1 MFRSQTCQT
10 TQREVHRHDSRQ
22 NEHRQKI
29 FPRVINK
36 SPFGSSQNKQDMET
50 TVERTDARQVGSRNQ
65 LTAEQQVLI
74 AETEALLAKGDRMM
88 EEDVN
93 DIREKLGNLPEIINL
108 SAVARKCFG
117 KSRTWLY
124 QRINGNKVNGKPA
137 YFTRAERKQLL
148 DFLHGLGNDLLAIK
162 LV

>member
-1 MFRSQTCQT
+1 
-10 TQREVHRHDSRQ
+10 
-22 NEHRQKI
+22 
-29 FPRVINK
+29 
-36 SPFGSSQNKQDMET
+36 MET
-50 TVERTDARQVGSRNQ
+50 TVKRIDARLGGMRNQ
-65 LTAEQQVLI
+65 LTAEQKALI
-74 AETEALLAKGDRMM
+74 AETEALIAKGDRMM

-108 SAVARKCFG
+108 SALARQCFG

-148 DFLHGLGNDLLAIK
+148 EFLHGLGHDLLAVK

>member
-1 MFRSQTCQT
+1 
-10 TQREVHRHDSRQ
+10 
-22 NEHRQKI
+22 
-29 FPRVINK
+29 
-36 SPFGSSQNKQDMET
+36 MET
-50 TVERTDARQVGSRNQ
+50 TVQRANTRPIRKKGLSESNAK
-65 LTAEQQVLI
+65 LLAE
-74 AETEALLAKGDRMM
+74 ADALLAKGDRMI

-93 DIREKLGNLPEIINL
+93 DIKEKLGILPEIINL
-108 SAVARKCFG
+108 SAVARLCFG

-148 DFLHGLGNDLLAIK
+148 DFLHGLGNDLLAVK

>member
-1 MFRSQTCQT
+1 
-10 TQREVHRHDSRQ
+10 
-22 NEHRQKI
+22 
-29 FPRVINK
+29 
-36 SPFGSSQNKQDMET
+36 MET
-50 TVERTDARQVGSRNQ
+50 TVQRTDAGQVGMKNR
-65 LTAEQQVLI
+65 LTAEQKALI
-74 AETEALLAKGDRMM
+74 AETEALIAKGNRMM

-108 SAVARKCFG
+108 SAVARQCFG

-148 DFLHGLGNDLLAIK
+148 DFLHGLGKDLLAVK

>member
-1 MFRSQTCQT
+1 
-10 TQREVHRHDSRQ
+10 
-22 NEHRQKI
+22 
-29 FPRVINK
+29 
-36 SPFGSSQNKQDMET
+36 MET
-50 TVERTDARQVGSRNQ
+50 TVQRTDSKQVDRNNL
-65 LTAEQQVLI
+65 LTAEQKALI
-74 AETEALLAKGDRMM
+74 AETEALIAKGNRMM

-93 DIREKLGNLPEIINL
+93 DIKEKLGNLPEIINL
-108 SAVARKCFG
+108 SAVARQCFG

-148 DFLHGLGNDLLAIK
+148 EFLHGLGNDLLAVK

>member
-1 MFRSQTCQT
+1 
-10 TQREVHRHDSRQ
+10 
-22 NEHRQKI
+22 
-29 FPRVINK
+29 
-36 SPFGSSQNKQDMET
+36 MET
-50 TVERTDARQVGSRNQ
+50 TVQRANTRPIKKKGLSESNAK
-65 LTAEQQVLI
+65 LLAE
-74 AETEALLAKGDRMM
+74 ADALLAKGDRMI

-93 DIREKLGNLPEIINL
+93 DIKEKLGNLPEIINL
-108 SAVARKCFG
+108 SAVARNCFG

-148 DFLHGLGNDLLAIK
+148 EFLHGLGNDLLAVK